1 MSFKK
6 NAVPTVGEVY
16 QHYGP
21 NDYLVVVEE
30 LRPQDRVLVKVLP
43 AGESR
48 LLTIPRLQKE
58 FRKVPALQ
66 VDPK

>member
-1 MSFKK
+1 MSIKK
-6 NAVPTVGEVY
+6 NVVPAVGEVY
-16 QHYGP
+16 QHYGA

-43 AGESR
+43 AGASR

-58 FRKVPALQ
+58 FRKVPQLQ